1 MRMLLQFQKGD
12 IVRHLGLLDLQRTMQ
27 RALRRSGLPIAYSN
41 GFNPHI
47 VMSFASALSSGIPG
61 DAELLDVSLK
71 GKATAEECMAAMNRV
86 LPPAL
91 QVSRVRMVDDRF
103 PKVSAALRQAEY
115 TITLRGGGACAI
127 ASALPAFLAQDEIV
141 ALRKTKRSETMVNIR
156 PMIHALTA
164 RTDEEKNTAVLTARV
179 SFVEAATLKPDLLVE
194 SLCSVEGARSRVR
207 SRSAAKFAEPAC
219 LAKRTARACR

>member
-1 MRMLLQFQKGD
+1 MLLQFQKGD

-71 GKATAEECMAAMNRV
+71 GEATAEECMAAMN
-86 LPPAL
+86 
-91 QVSRVRMVDDRF
+91 RVRMVDDRF

-115 TITLRGGGACAI
+115 TITLRGGDACAI
-127 ASALPAFLAQDEIV
+127 ASALPAFLAQEEIM

-194 SLCSVEGARSRVR
+194 SLCAFAGAQPERCEIRRTCLLGEKDGQSV
-207 SRSAAKFAEPAC
+207 P
-219 LAKRTARACR
+219 LIDL

>member
-1 MRMLLQFQKGD
+1 MLLQFQKGD

-71 GKATAEECMAAMNRV
+71 GEATAEECMAAMNRV

-91 QVSRVRMVDDRF
+91 QVSRVRMVDERF

-179 SFVEAATLKPDLLVE
+179 SFVEAATL
-194 SLCSVEGARSRVR
+194 
-207 SRSAAKFAEPAC
+207 
-219 LAKRTARACR
+219 

>member
-1 MRMLLQFQKGD
+1 MRMLMQFQKGD

-61 DAELLDVSLK
+61 DAELLDVSLHSE
-71 GKATAEECMAAMNRV
+71 TTEEACMEAMNRV

-91 QVSRVRMVDDRF
+91 HVSRIRLVDDRF

-115 TITLRGGGACAI
+115 RITLWGEDALKI
-127 ASALPAFLAQDEIV
+127 ANKIPDFLAQNEIM
-141 ALRKTKRSETMVNIR
+141 ALRKTKRAETMVNIR
-156 PMIHALTA
+156 PMIHLLEAQMDTEA
-164 RTDEEKNTAVLTARV
+164 KTAVLTARV
-179 SFVEAATLKPDLLVE
+179 SFVEAATLKPDLLLS
-194 SLCSVEGARSRVR
+194 SLCTFSSVELPKYEIRRT
-207 SRSAAKFAEPAC
+207 C
-219 LAKRTARACR
+219 LLGERDGQSVPLIDL

>member
-1 MRMLLQFQKGD
+1 MLLQFQKGD

-71 GKATAEECMAAMNRV
+71 GEATAEECMAAMNRV

-115 TITLRGGGACAI
+115 TITLR
-127 ASALPAFLAQDEIV
+127 
-141 ALRKTKRSETMVNIR
+141 KTKRSETMVNIR

-164 RTDEEKNTAVLTARV
+164 RTDEAKNTAVLTARV

-194 SLCSVEGARSRVR
+194 SLCTFAGAQPERCEIRRTCLLGEKDGQSV
-207 SRSAAKFAEPAC
+207 P
-219 LAKRTARACR
+219 LIDL

>member
-1 MRMLLQFQKGD
+1 MLLQFQKGD

-71 GKATAEECMAAMNRV
+71 GEATAEECMAAMNRV

-91 QVSRVRMVDDRF
+91 QVSRVRMVNDRF

-164 RTDEEKNTAVLTARV
+164 RTDEEKNTARV

-194 SLCSVEGARSRVR
+194 SLCTFAGAQPERCEIRRTCLLGEKDGQSV
-207 SRSAAKFAEPAC
+207 P
-219 LAKRTARACR
+219 LIDL

>member
-71 GKATAEECMAAMNRV
+71 GEATAEKCMAAMNRV

-103 PKVSAALRQAEY
+103 PKDSAALRQAEY
-115 TITLRGGGACAI
+115 TITLRGGGTCAI
-127 ASALPAFLAQDEIV
+127 ASALPAFLAQEEIM
-141 ALRKTKRSETMVNIR
+141 ALRKTKRSETPQIPPKVEY
-156 PMIHALTA
+156 ALSERGKSLMTVL
-164 RTDEEKNTAVLTARV
+164 DQLCVWGEENRLT
-179 SFVEAATLKPDLLVE
+179 E
-194 SLCSVEGARSRVR
+194 
-207 SRSAAKFAEPAC
+207 
-219 LAKRTARACR
+219 